1 MVGLMLLIFDLSC
14 CFSGAYGT
22 SAFLLSGSG
31 VDGYFPDVSLTASPP
46 HPFMAS
52 RRHHLWRQTAVQRS
66 IPLGGDFRMKRCKIV
81 EASQNA
87 PSCAVWAAGVLYSS
101 CCNDGL
107 PFMTKCA
114 SPPYLSV
121 AEGSDLIRSQTS
133 VALRIPLCGKARKE
147 RRQII
152 LAGHHSLPSTN
163 RASRASASAEYASS
177 P

>member
-22 SAFLLSGSG
+22 STFLLSGSG
-31 VDGYFPDVSLTASPP
+31 VDGCFPDVSLTASPP

-52 RRHHLWRQTAVQRS
+52 RRHHLWCQTAVQRS
-66 IPLGGDFRMKRCKIV
+66 IPLGGDLRIERSKIIKT
-81 EASQNA
+81 SQNA

-121 AEGSDLIRSQTS
+121 AEGSDLIRSKTS
-133 VALRIPLCGKARKE
+133 VALRIPLCGDVWKE

-152 LAGHHSLPSTN
+152 LAGHHSLPSAN

>member
-22 SAFLLSGSG
+22 STFLLSGSG
-31 VDGYFPDVSLTASPP
+31 VDGCFPDVSLTASPP

-52 RRHHLWRQTAVQRS
+52 RRHHFWGQTAVQRA
-66 IPLGGDFRMKRCKIV
+66 IPLRGDFRMKRSKIIKT
-81 EASQNA
+81 SQNA

-133 VALRIPLCGKARKE
+133 VALRVPLRGKARKE

-152 LAGHHSLPSTN
+152 LAGHHSLPSAN